1 MTWISL
7 AKDGRLL
14 DLRQRIAQSLRALI
28 LAKSDG
34 RERPHLETR
43 GVEGEGSGER
53 VDISRESHGISFVRQ
68 GIIMFDVTT
77 SVFLQSGL
85 LITEGYFP
93 QVAMA

>member
-43 GVEGEGSGER
+43 GVKVKGVER
-53 VDISRESHGISFVRQ
+53 G
-68 GIIMFDVTT
+68 
-77 SVFLQSGL
+77 
-85 LITEGYFP
+85 
-93 QVAMA
+93 

>member
-14 DLRQRIAQSLRALI
+14 DLRQRIAQSLRALM

-34 RERPHLETR
+34 RARPHLETR
-43 GVEGEGSGER
+43 GGEGEGSGER
-53 VDISRESHGISFVRQ
+53 LDIRSESHGISFVRH
-68 GIIMFDVTT
+68 GRIMFDVTA
-77 SVFLQSGL
+77 SVCLQSGL
-85 LITEGYFP
+85 LITEDYFP